1 MMKEEFE
8 KIVGET
14 VSNEDYNVIETV
26 YIWHPSISEVSGKNQ
41 ISSIYRQFGMPVI
54 HDMLETAMYA
64 KELDAQR
71 RQLMRRVDEIDQR
84 FCKLQNGDLTE
95 ERCRKDADK
104 LFTKSQNP
112 QEWELAKAFLCD
124 KYGKEIADFVIK
136 EMDQGDIM
144 KNWKEELSGLLK
156 SGCTDS
162 DIRQF
167 IQKHPDISG
176 KKIWNYVSDYYAPE
190 QCKGCIHVQLIGMYP
205 CSCCSVNGTSK
216 NYYEKRPL

>member
-1 MMKEEFE
+1 MK

-26 YIWHPSISEVSGKNQ
+26 YIWHPSISEVSGKDQ

-54 HDMLETAMYA
+54 NEMLETATYA
-64 KELDAQR
+64 EELDAQR

-104 LFTKSQNP
+104 LFYKNHKIRRNGILQ
-112 QEWELAKAFLCD
+112 KAFLCD

-136 EMDQGDIM
+136 EMD
-144 KNWKEELSGLLK
+144 
-156 SGCTDS
+156 
-162 DIRQF
+162 
-167 IQKHPDISG
+167 
-176 KKIWNYVSDYYAPE
+176 
-190 QCKGCIHVQLIGMYP
+190 
-205 CSCCSVNGTSK
+205 
-216 NYYEKRPL
+216 

>member
-1 MMKEEFE
+1 MERSGFYEKNGSCEFI
-8 KIVGET
+8 K
-14 VSNEDYNVIETV
+14 D
-26 YIWHPSISEVSGKNQ
+26 Q

-71 RQLMRRVDEIDQR
+71 RQLMRCVDEIDQR

-136 EMDQGDIM
+136 EMD
-144 KNWKEELSGLLK
+144 
-156 SGCTDS
+156 
-162 DIRQF
+162 
-167 IQKHPDISG
+167 
-176 KKIWNYVSDYYAPE
+176 
-190 QCKGCIHVQLIGMYP
+190 
-205 CSCCSVNGTSK
+205 
-216 NYYEKRPL
+216 

>member
-8 KIVGET
+8 KFVGET

-26 YIWHPSISEVSGKNQ
+26 YIWHPSISEVSGKDQ

-54 HDMLETAMYA
+54 HDMLETATY
-64 KELDAQR
+64 
-71 RQLMRRVDEIDQR
+71 VDEIDQR

-104 LFTKSQNP
+104 LFIKSQNP

-136 EMDQGDIM
+136 EM
-144 KNWKEELSGLLK
+144 E
-156 SGCTDS
+156 
-162 DIRQF
+162 
-167 IQKHPDISG
+167 
-176 KKIWNYVSDYYAPE
+176 
-190 QCKGCIHVQLIGMYP
+190 
-205 CSCCSVNGTSK
+205 
-216 NYYEKRPL
+216 

>member
-8 KIVGET
+8 KFVGET

-26 YIWHPSISEVSGKNQ
+26 YIWHPSISEVSGKDQ
-41 ISSIYRQFGMPVI
+41 ISSIYRQFGM
-54 HDMLETAMYA
+54 LETATYA

-71 RQLMRRVDEIDQR
+71 RQLMRCVDEIDQR

-112 QEWELAKAFLCD
+112 QEWDLAKAFLCD

-136 EMDQGDIM
+136 EMD
-144 KNWKEELSGLLK
+144 
-156 SGCTDS
+156 
-162 DIRQF
+162 
-167 IQKHPDISG
+167 
-176 KKIWNYVSDYYAPE
+176 
-190 QCKGCIHVQLIGMYP
+190 
-205 CSCCSVNGTSK
+205 
-216 NYYEKRPL
+216 

>member
-26 YIWHPSISEVSGKNQ
+26 YIWHPSISEVSGKDQ

-136 EMDQGDIM
+136 EMD
-144 KNWKEELSGLLK
+144 
-156 SGCTDS
+156 
-162 DIRQF
+162 
-167 IQKHPDISG
+167 
-176 KKIWNYVSDYYAPE
+176 
-190 QCKGCIHVQLIGMYP
+190 
-205 CSCCSVNGTSK
+205 
-216 NYYEKRPL
+216 

>member
-8 KIVGET
+8 KFVGET

-26 YIWHPSISEVSGKNQ
+26 YIWHPSISEVSGKDQ

-71 RQLMRRVDEIDQR
+71 RQLMRCVDEIDQR

-136 EMDQGDIM
+136 EMD
-144 KNWKEELSGLLK
+144 
-156 SGCTDS
+156 
-162 DIRQF
+162 
-167 IQKHPDISG
+167 
-176 KKIWNYVSDYYAPE
+176 
-190 QCKGCIHVQLIGMYP
+190 
-205 CSCCSVNGTSK
+205 
-216 NYYEKRPL
+216 

>member
-8 KIVGET
+8 KFVGET

-26 YIWHPSISEVSGKNQ
+26 YIWHPSISEVSGKDQ

-71 RQLMRRVDEIDQR
+71 RQLMRCVDEIDQR

-112 QEWELAKAFLCD
+112 QEWEQKLLGKIQKNNRKLQYKGSLNRGFLLF
-124 KYGKEIADFVIK
+124 YPE
-136 EMDQGDIM
+136 
-144 KNWKEELSGLLK
+144 
-156 SGCTDS
+156 S
-162 DIRQF
+162 DILLIEQNL
-167 IQKHPDISG
+167 QTKGG
-176 KKIWNYVSDYYAPE
+176 KQNI
-190 QCKGCIHVQLIGMYP
+190 L
-205 CSCCSVNGTSK
+205 
-216 NYYEKRPL
+216 